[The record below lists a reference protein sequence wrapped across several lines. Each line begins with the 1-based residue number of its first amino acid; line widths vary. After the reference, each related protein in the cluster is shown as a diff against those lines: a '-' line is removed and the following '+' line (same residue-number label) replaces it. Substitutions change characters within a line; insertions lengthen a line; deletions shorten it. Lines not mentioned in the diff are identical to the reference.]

1 MFLGLND
8 CLERDLR
15 ASSDVDRDDLVG
27 RSDDGAKEA
36 VKLAQHKRRSRT
48 RRADA
53 DDDCGLG
60 IIILLVM
67 VVYR

>member
-36 VKLAQHKRRSRT
+36 VKLAQHKR
-48 RRADA
+48 
-53 DDDCGLG
+53 
-60 IIILLVM
+60 
-67 VVYR
+67 